1 MTLKAF
7 LQALDAGRPV
17 RATMAVWRRLE
28 ARFTE
33 VASHATGCNGALRI
47 GRFEGRL
54 VAVEEPDASTRA
66 VRGFANEAAAAAF
79 VKDRLAAYDRLWD
92 G

>member
-7 LQALDAGRPV
+7 IAALDAGRPV
-17 RATMAVWRRLE
+17 RTTRAEWRRLE
-28 ARFTE
+28 PRFKE
-33 VASHATGCNGALRI
+33 RASHATGCNGALRI
-47 GRFEGRL
+47 GLFEGRL

-66 VRGFANEAAAAAF
+66 VRGFVDEAAAAAF